1 MIVCLQDRLIQ
12 KVGKEGLPKW
22 LKRKDGVLF
31 RAVADSFDLGDPWH
45 TPQCGTNGSYGGAPF
60 EGQMCCV
67 DKAATLG
74 CAENAILY

>member
-1 MIVCLQDRLIQ
+1 MFTRLRQ
-12 KVGKEGLPKW
+12 KVGKEGFTKVAQ
-22 LKRKDGVLF
+22 RNDGVLF

-67 DKAATLG
+67 DKAAALG
-74 CAENAILY
+74 CVENLILY